1 VTKRA
6 VIIGAGIAGLAAAYR
21 LQLEGL
27 SSAEELEIYL
37 LEERAAAGGKVRTI
51 RHEAGTLE
59 EGPGSFLAPGPA
71 LNELISISGVE
82 LIQASDEA
90 ARRFLCHERSLHELS
105 PNPWKLFK
113 TGLLSASAIFRIFTE
128 SWIGARRSDH
138 GNRPT
143 EGWGDESVEAFLT
156 RRFGLKASR
165 LFATPMVS
173 GVFAGDPK
181 KLSLKACFPKIAAM
195 EAEHGSLIKAMR
207 SRRRA
212 GASLHLL
219 QAPKDGMQS
228 LPDALIE
235 KAPFTVKLSTSV
247 TQLSIAGDRWSLS
260 LRGQDALDADAIV
273 IATPCASASN
283 LLREISPAAAL
294 ALSKVSSPHLAVVN
308 LIYGENEARRVPLG
322 FGALH
327 TADSGTDLLGVL
339 NESHIFPQRRND
351 GCLHLRVMLG
361 GATRPDLEGLSDE
374 ALLQAVERDLQA
386 IHGFKASPTASHITR
401 WNQSIPQYQLGH
413 SRLLE
418 DMSQA
423 LEASKTPPIALAGN
437 YLRGVSLSDTAA
449 AGFEGADSILRQLKG

>member
-1 VTKRA
+1 MTKRA

-21 LQLEGL
+21 LQLEGTN
-27 SSAEELEIYL
+27 SPEELEIYL

-51 RHEAGTLE
+51 RHKAGTLE

-71 LNELISISGVE
+71 LKELILISGVE

-113 TGLLSASAIFRIFTE
+113 TGLLSASAIFRIIAE
-128 SWIGARRSDH
+128 SWVGKRRSDH

-143 EGWGDESVEAFLT
+143 DGWGDESVEAFLT
-156 RRFGLKASR
+156 RRFGPKAAR
-165 LFATPMVS
+165 LFAAPMVS
-173 GVFAGDPK
+173 GVFAGDPR

-212 GASLHLL
+212 GASLPFL
-219 QAPKDGMQS
+219 QAPKHGMQS

-235 KAPFTVKLSTSV
+235 RAPFKVKLSTSV
-247 TQLSIAGDRWSLS
+247 TQLSIAGNRWKLK

-273 IATPCASASN
+273 IATPCASASE
-283 LLREISPAAAL
+283 LLREISPAASL

-308 LIYGENEARRVPLG
+308 LIYAEDEARRVPLG

-339 NESHIFPQRRND
+339 HESHIFPQRRSD

-374 ALLQAVERDLQA
+374 ELLQAVERDLQT
-386 IHGFKASPTASHITR
+386 IHGFKCSPTATHITR

-423 LEASKTPPIALAGN
+423 LEASKTPPLALAGN

-449 AGFEGADSILRQLKG
+449 AGFEGADSILKQLKG

>member
-6 VIIGAGIAGLAAAYR
+6 VIVGAGISGLAAAYR
-21 LQLEGL
+21 LYLEGL
-27 SSAEELEIYL
+27 RSAEELEVFL
-37 LEERAAAGGKVRTI
+37 LEERAAAGGKVRTT
-51 RHEAGTLE
+51 RNEAGVFE
-59 EGPGSFLAPGPA
+59 EGPGSFLDPGPA
-71 LNELISISGVE
+71 LKELIAISGIE
-82 LIQASDEA
+82 LIRASEEA
-90 ARRFLCHERSLHELS
+90 ARRHLCHGRSLHELS
-105 PNPWKLFK
+105 PHPWRLFK
-113 TGLLSASAIFRIFTE
+113 TGLLSAGAIFRIFAE
-128 SWIGARRSDH
+128 SWVGTRRSDH

-143 EGWGDESVEAFLT
+143 EGWGDESVEAFIT
-156 RRFGLKASR
+156 RRFGPKAAS
-165 LFATPMVS
+165 LFAAPMVS

-195 EAEHGSLIKAMR
+195 EAEHGSVIKAMR

-212 GASLHLL
+212 GASLPLL
-219 QAPKDGMQS
+219 QAPKAGMQS
-228 LPDALIE
+228 LPNALIE
-235 KAPFTVKLSTSV
+235 KAPFKVKLSTSV
-247 TQLSIAGDRWSLS
+247 TQLSIAGDRWSLN
-260 LRGQDALDADAIV
+260 LKGQDALDADAIV
-273 IATPCASASN
+273 IATPCAAASE
-283 LLREISPAAAL
+283 LLREVSPAASL

-308 LIYGENEARRVPLG
+308 LIYAEDEARRVPLG

-339 NESHIFPQRRND
+339 HESHIFPQRRSD

-361 GATRPDLEGLSDE
+361 GATKPDLGGLSDE
-374 ALLQAVERDLQA
+374 ALLQTVERDLQA
-386 IHGFKASPTASHITR
+386 IHGFKTSPTATHITR